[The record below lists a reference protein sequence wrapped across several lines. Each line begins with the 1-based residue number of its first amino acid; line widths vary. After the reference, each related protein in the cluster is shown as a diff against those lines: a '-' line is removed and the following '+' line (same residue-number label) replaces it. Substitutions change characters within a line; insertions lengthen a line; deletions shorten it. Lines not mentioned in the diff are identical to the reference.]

1 VGRPVP
7 AAGRRALWRLALPLA
22 LVLAGSLAGAGAVG
36 AATPSPSPPVPPRS
50 VTLVLFWG
58 DGCPKCK
65 AERAL
70 LAELTER
77 YPRLRVR
84 QYEVWNDADNR
95 AYFERYAEQ
104 RGVSAQAVPTTFV
117 GERVWVGFTDEVG
130 ADIQRTVRAALAG
143 REPTGQGAGGGTC
156 KVDEGASCKVRPEG
170 GVDSTVNVP
179 GIGDVDLG
187 GRSLVLSTLV
197 IGALDGINPC
207 SLWVISILLAMVLR
221 TGSRRRVLAV
231 GSMFL
236 FVTAGLYALYIGGVY
251 TALAYVAVLGWI
263 QLVVAAVAGGF
274 GAVNVKDYF
283 WPKRGVS
290 MSIPESGKPGIYRR
304 IRTVAASGSLPMALG
319 ATVVLAAGVSL
330 LETPCTAGFPVL
342 WASLLSANDVGF
354 AQAAG
359 LFVLYMVPFLADEL
373 LVFGAAVLTM
383 RAAKLQEKHGRV
395 LKLLGGT
402 VMLTLAVVMLV
413 DPELMN
419 SVVGA
424 TLVFAGA
431 IGLAVLVHVTYGR
444 LHRPRPDHPTA
455 VGDASRVG

>member
-1 VGRPVP
+1 MLADVGGTMA
-7 AAGRRALWRLALPLA
+7 AAGRRTLWRLLVLAA
-22 LVLAGSLAGAGAVG
+22 LVLAGSIGVTGTALASS
-36 AATPSPSPPVPPRS
+36 PSPSPPEAPRT

-65 AERAL
+65 AERAFL
-70 LAELTER
+70 GDLTAR

-84 QYEVWNDADNR
+84 QYEVWKDEDNR
-95 AYFERYAEQ
+95 AYFERYAEA
-104 RGVSAQAVPTTFV
+104 RGVTAQAVPTTFV
-117 GERVWVGFTDEVG
+117 GERVWVGYTDEVG
-130 ADIQRTVRAALAG
+130 SDIERTVRAALAG
-143 REPTGQGAGGGTC
+143 RTPSGQGTGGGTC
-156 KVDEGASCKVRPEG
+156 KVDEGASCKVDPGG

-179 GIGDVDLG
+179 GLGDVDLG

-231 GSMFL
+231 GSTFL
-236 FVTAGLYALYIGGVY
+236 VVTAGLYALYIGGVY
-251 TALAYVAVLGWI
+251 TALAYVAFLGWI
-263 QLVVAAVAGGF
+263 RLVIAAVAGGF
-274 GAVNVKDYF
+274 GVVNVKDYF
-283 WPKRGVS
+283 WPKRGLS

-342 WASLLSANDVGF
+342 WASLLAANDVGF
-354 AQAAG
+354 GQAAA
-359 LFVLYMVPFLADEL
+359 LFVLYMLPFLADEL
-373 LVFGAAVLTM
+373 LVFGAAVFTM

-402 VMLTLAVVMLV
+402 VMLALAVVMLV
-413 DPELMN
+413 QPEVMN
-419 SVVGA
+419 SVLGA
-424 TLVFAGA
+424 TLVFGGS
-431 IGLAVLVHVTYGR
+431 IGLALLVHVTYE
-444 LHRPRPDHPTA
+444 HVHTARPKVDHA
-455 VGDASRVG
+455 